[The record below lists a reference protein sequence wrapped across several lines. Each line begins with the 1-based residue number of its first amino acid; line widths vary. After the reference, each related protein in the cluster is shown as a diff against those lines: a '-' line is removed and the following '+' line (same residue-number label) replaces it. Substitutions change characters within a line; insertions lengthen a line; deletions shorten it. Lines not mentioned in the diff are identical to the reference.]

1 MITNQTVRVLELL
14 KRFND
19 GKMVKISELK
29 NDALWEGKSEKTIR
43 RDLDVIKQYFPD
55 GFACMR
61 GEGGAYRAVTKDTFE
76 NFLDAKT
83 LSFFALAY
91 NLASKNQ
98 LFSSFGFDERTK
110 EALKAKLKSTNACY
124 SFVSRPFESIES
136 KAEIIKSL
144 EFAITHKRKINL
156 KYKNEQK
163 TLEFQEINPY
173 KIVFMSENF
182 YLICASEL
190 GVSKFRITSIK
201 SVDILSATFHAN
213 AEIGKFIESIQT
225 PFSEFGKE
233 PINVRLKILAQK
245 ARFFKA
251 KKFFKSQMI
260 EKSLEN
266 GDIIVSYKITNF
278 NEIKSFILSWLGSV
292 EILEP
297 KALKNEINE
306 LLESKRV

>member
-19 GKMVKISELK
+19 GKMVKIPELK
-29 NDALWEGKSEKTIR
+29 NDTLWDGKSEKTIR

-55 GFACMR
+55 GFTCVR
-61 GEGGAYRAVTKDTFE
+61 GEGGAYRAVTKDAFE

-91 NLASKNQ
+91 SLANKNQ

-190 GVSKFRITSIK
+190 SKFRITQIK

-213 AEIGKFIESIQT
+213 SDISEFIESIQT

-251 KKFFKSQMI
+251 KKFFKSQII

-278 NEIKSFILSWLGSV
+278 NEIKSFILSWLGSI

-306 LLESKRV
+306 LIASQRV

>member
-1 MITNQTVRVLELL
+1 MTNQTMRVLELL

-19 GKMVKISELK
+19 GQIVKISELK
-29 NDALWEGKSEKTIR
+29 SDALWEGKSEKTIR

-55 GFACMR
+55 SFACVR
-61 GEGGAYRAVTKDTFE
+61 GEGGAYRAITKASFE
-76 NFLDAKT
+76 NFLDTKA

-98 LFSSFGFDERTK
+98 LFDTFGFDESAK
-110 EALKAKLKSTNACY
+110 SALKAKLKSANACY

-136 KAEIIKSL
+136 KAEILKSL
-144 EFAITHKRKINL
+144 EFAITYRRKINL
-156 KYKNEQK
+156 KYKNDQK
-163 TLEFQEINPY
+163 TLEFKEINPY

-182 YLICASEL
+182 YLICASER
-190 GVSKFRITSIK
+190 GVSKFRITQIK
-201 SVDILSATFHAN
+201 SVDILSHSFHAN
-213 AEIGKFIESIQT
+213 ADIIKFIECIQT
-225 PFSEFGKE
+225 PFATFGKE
-233 PINVRLKILAQK
+233 SMAVRLKISAQK

-251 KKFFKSQMI
+251 KKFFRSQMI
-260 EKSLEN
+260 EQSLEN

-297 KALKNEINE
+297 RALKDELNE
-306 LLESKRV
+306 LIASQRV

>member
-1 MITNQTVRVLELL
+1 MRVLELL

-29 NDALWEGKSEKTIR
+29 NDALWDGKSEKTIR

-55 GFACMR
+55 GFTCVR
-61 GEGGAYRAVTKDTFE
+61 GEGGAYRAVTKDAFE

-98 LFSSFGFDERTK
+98 LFDAFGFDGGAK
-110 EALKAKLKSTNACY
+110 EALKTKLKSTNACY
-124 SFVSRPFESIES
+124 SFISRPFESIES
-136 KAEIIKSL
+136 KAKIIKSL

-163 TLEFQEINPY
+163 NLEFPEINPY
-173 KIVFMSENF
+173 KILFMSENF

-213 AEIGKFIESIQT
+213 AGIGKFIESIQT

-233 PINVRLKILAQK
+233 PINVRLKISAQK

-306 LLESKRV
+306 LLEQERV